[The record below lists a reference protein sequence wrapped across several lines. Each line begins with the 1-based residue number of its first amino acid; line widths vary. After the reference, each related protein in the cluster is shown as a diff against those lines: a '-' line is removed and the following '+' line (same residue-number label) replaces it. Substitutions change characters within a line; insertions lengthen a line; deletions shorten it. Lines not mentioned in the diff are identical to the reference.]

1 MWKKIVSL
9 VLLLCSTLIA
19 YDFTAEQVID
29 YHNGTCHQIED
40 LDSYITAGFFDRIE
54 TVLDVGCGDGQVTA
68 RLAKQFP
75 TVQFVGCDISKEMI
89 AFATQKYPP
98 SDYPN
103 LTFLL
108 KDACHLEYEAVFD
121 RVISFSSLHWISEQK
136 IALESIY
143 QALKPGGKV
152 LIRATPKSSNN
163 DFKAASMKVILS
175 FKWVT
180 HFMNFK
186 STHSFHSERD
196 YRKMLTGIG
205 FTIDHMEQKKR
216 ELVFASRDRLMP
228 FLKGI
233 LTPLYHIPAKK
244 REDFLDDYYEQL
256 NNLGN
261 VNEKGEIAIHFDK
274 IELALS
280 KRSK

>member
-1 MWKKIVSL
+1 MWKKIVPL
-9 VLLLCSTLIA
+9 VLLQCSTLLA

-29 YHNGTCHQIED
+29 YHNGTCDDVED
-40 LDSYITAGFFDRIE
+40 LDSYVKAGFFDGIE

-75 TVQFVGCDISKEMI
+75 KVQFVGCDISKEMI
-89 AFATQKYPP
+89 AFASQKYP
-98 SDYPN
+98 SSEYPN

-108 KDACHLEYEAVFD
+108 RDACNLKYEAAFD
-121 RVISFSSLHWISEQK
+121 RIVSFSSLHWISDQK
-136 IALESIY
+136 VALQSIY
-143 QALKPGGKV
+143 EALKPGGKV

-196 YRKMLTGIG
+196 YRKILTGIG

-216 ELVFASRDRLMP
+216 ELVFANRQRLMP

-233 LTPLYHIPAKK
+233 LTPIYHLPAKK
-244 REDFLDDYYEQL
+244 RQDFLNDYYEQL

-261 VNEKGEIAIHFDK
+261 VNEKGEVSLHFDK
-274 IELALS
+274 VELALS
-280 KRSK
+280 KLSK